1 MTKRD
6 AAAARRRLTR
16 RRPAGRRRLT
26 WRRAAEDEGS
36 VLILT
41 LGYAVLAIAVILVCV
56 DATSLYLAQK
66 RLDALAAAAALA
78 GADGFTLVVDTG
90 EPVAELTTEGVRDQA
105 ESLVGD
111 VGDGAVVL
119 DAGTPDGV
127 SARVTVADTWK
138 APVITLFVPE
148 GVALEATA
156 TSRTAL
162 R

>member
-1 MTKRD
+1 MRERLRC
-6 AAAARRRLTR
+6 AAA
-16 RRPAGRRRLT
+16 GD
-26 WRRAAEDEGS
+26 EEGS
-36 VLILT
+36 ILILT

-66 RLDALAAAAALA
+66 RLDALADAAALA
-78 GADGFTLVVDTG
+78 GADGFTLVVEGG
-90 EPVAELTTEGVRDQA
+90 EPRAELTDDGVRDQA
-105 ESLVGD
+105 ESLVGA
-111 VGDGAVVL
+111 VGADATVV

-127 SARVTVADTWK
+127 SARVTVAATWRPPIV
-138 APVITLFVPE
+138 ALFVPD